1 MRMKVLLLGVGMQGR
16 AALHDLAASPRVTG
30 IVAADRD
37 PLALAAVTA
46 GAATGA
52 AAGGAG
58 KIRFERVD
66 AADPESLERLMRERP
81 DVVLDLMPATCAG
94 AIAAA
99 AVHHG
104 IPVVNTC
111 YARPEVRAL
120 AGAAKARG
128 VAILPEFGLDPGI
141 DLVLTGDA
149 VRGLDS
155 VVSLLSY
162 GGGLPD
168 ASVPENPLRYKIAWT
183 FEGVLRAYRRP
194 GQVIR
199 DGATLPIDAGA
210 MFAPENIHPLAIAGL
225 GEFEAYPNGD
235 ALAYVEALSLDRAR
249 LRELGRFTLRWPG
262 HCAFWK
268 RIVDLHLLDEAP
280 VVVDGSPVDR
290 VRYLA
295 AALAPHLQYA
305 PGERDLVILRIE
317 VRGTRE
323 GKPVRIVRQLID
335 RRDPA
340 TGLSAMSRTVGF
352 TASIGAQMLAT
363 GEIGK
368 PGLLSPITDVPC
380 ERLIA
385 ELAARGIQV
394 TTETQ
399 SLP

>member
-1 MRMKVLLLGVGMQGR
+1 MKVLLLGVGMQGR
-16 AALHDLAASPRVTG
+16 AALQDLAASARVTE

-37 PLALAAVTA
+37 PLALKAQAAGET
-46 GAATGA
+46 
-52 AAGGAG
+52 GGAG
-58 KIRFERVD
+58 KIRYERVD
-66 AADPESLERLMRERP
+66 AADPESIARLMRDRP
-81 DVVLDLMPATCAG
+81 DVVLDLMPAAHAG
-94 AIAAA
+94 DVAAA
-99 AVHHG
+99 AVNHG

-120 AGAAKARG
+120 ADAAKARG

-155 VVSLLSY
+155 VEALLSY

-168 ASVPENPLRYKIAWT
+168 ATVPENPLRYKIAWT

-194 GQVIR
+194 GRVVR
-199 DGATLPIDAGA
+199 DGLTLEIGADA
-210 MFAPENIHPLAIAGL
+210 MFAPGNVHALAIEGL

-280 VVVDGSPVDR
+280 VIVDGAPVDR
-290 VRYLA
+290 IGYLA
-295 AALAPHLQYA
+295 AALAPTLQYA

-317 VRGTRE
+317 VRGTRN

-352 TASIGAQMLAT
+352 TASIGAQMLAS

-368 PGLLSPITDVPC
+368 RGLLSPIADVPC

-385 ELAARGIQV
+385 ELAARGIRV
-394 TTETQ
+394 TTETL
-399 SLP
+399 SRP